1 MVKILL
7 KKLRVTYE
15 VTYEI
20 YLIDYRLQGDKN
32 GIDAAIGILKVPFSS
47 YTIYH
52 AFEHLHSEIS
62 KNLIFI
68 DKNIQV
74 LLEPIKR

>member
-1 MVKILL
+1 MVKIWL

-15 VTYEI
+15 VSYEI
-20 YLIDYRLQGDKN
+20 YLIDCTLLCDENK
-32 GIDAAIGILKVPFSS
+32 IDVAVEILKVPFSS

-52 AFEHLHSEIS
+52 AFEHLHVEIS

-68 DKNIQV
+68 DKPFI
-74 LLEPIKR
+74 IK